1 MTYVDQSLC
10 ILDGISPASE
20 ISLRNRGYLTT
31 RQLLA
36 HADELFSSKHARSLR
51 SDYELI
57 SKARQLNRLDV
68 LVNHFPCGYRV
79 RVLHDFFDEAL
90 FYDIETDGC
99 AASSNIT
106 CISVYVNGTLM
117 SFVRDKNL
125 NDFVDCF
132 HRAKLLVSFN
142 GKRFDTPTVCRTFRL
157 STIPA
162 QIDLMD
168 ESRHFGFRGGL
179 KAIERQM
186 GFERIHSEGV
196 SGLDAI
202 SLWDEY
208 MKEQDEDAL
217 EKLIAYNQEDVLS
230 LVFLYKTILKL
241 STENV
246 SFDL

>member
-36 HADELFSSKHARSLR
+36 HADELFSSKHARSLH

-57 SKARQLNRLDV
+57 VKARQLNRLDV

-79 RVLHDFFDEAL
+79 RVLHDFFEEAL

-106 CISVYVNGTLM
+106 CISAYVNGTLM

-132 HRAKLLVSFN
+132 HHAKLLVSFN
-142 GKRFDTPTVCRTFRL
+142 GKRFDTPIVCRTFRL

-168 ESRHFGFRGGL
+168 EARHFGFRGGL
-179 KAIERQM
+179 KVVERQI
-186 GFERIHSEGV
+186 GFQRVHSEGLLG
-196 SGLDAI
+196 SDAI
-202 SLWDEY
+202 RLWDEY
-208 MKEQDEDAL
+208 VEARNENAL

-230 LVFLYKTILKL
+230 LVFLYKRILRL
-241 STENV
+241 SIENV